1 MNTAIAIGTQSFEKI
16 RGANSFFFFFT
27 QFIKEWWENKDDVTL
42 ITRPR
47 RFGFYHGFVLGLIA
61 DAKLDYVITSN
72 RESGLSRYD
81 VVMEPRNKDDFAYVL
96 EFKVKEQ
103 DSEKTL
109 EDTVKNALDQI
120 EDKDYDR
127 VLIDK
132 GISKERIRHY
142 GFAFTGKQ
150 ILIG

>member
-16 RGANSFFFFFT
+16 RVANSFYVDKT

-96 EFKVKEQ
+96 EFKDKEQ

>member
-1 MNTAIAIGTQSFEKI
+1 MG
-16 RGANSFFFFFT
+16 
-27 QFIKEWWENKDDVTL
+27 
-42 ITRPR
+42 
-47 RFGFYHGFVLGLIA
+47 
-61 DAKLDYVITSN
+61 
-72 RESGLSRYD
+72 RYD

>member
-1 MNTAIAIGTQSFEKI
+1 M
-16 RGANSFFFFFT
+16 
-27 QFIKEWWENKDDVTL
+27 
-42 ITRPR
+42 
-47 RFGFYHGFVLGLIA
+47 
-61 DAKLDYVITSN
+61 
-72 RESGLSRYD
+72 SRYD

-127 VLIDK
+127 VLMDK
-132 GISKERIRHY
+132 GISKERIRRY